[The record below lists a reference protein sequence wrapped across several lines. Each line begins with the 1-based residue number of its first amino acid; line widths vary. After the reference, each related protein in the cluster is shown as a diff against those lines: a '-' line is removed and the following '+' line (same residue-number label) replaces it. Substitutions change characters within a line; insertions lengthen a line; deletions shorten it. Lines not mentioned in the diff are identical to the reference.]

1 MSAICEYITN
11 PAYDDYSF
19 TSSINSIWAS
29 VDSST
34 DLTQMLD
41 SVFEGVGTVPVYSFR
56 FNIEQCVFLN
66 NYSGMQGTAVYIK
79 QMNKIR
85 MFTTNFV
92 QNGATFTQVEF
103 ANSPLALYMTNR
115 PISFFDPTQ
124 VCQDEFQYIDYCTL
138 TTPRFSLI

>member
-56 FNIEQCVFLN
+56 FNIEQSVFLN

-92 QNGATFTQVEF
+92 QNGATFT
-103 ANSPLALYMTNR
+103 
-115 PISFFDPTQ
+115 
-124 VCQDEFQYIDYCTL
+124 
-138 TTPRFSLI
+138 